1 MPYII
6 EEERQELDEHID
18 KMADAILGIKPPHY
32 PINPHNFAGFLG
44 RINYCFSRI
53 LMIVMRDVSYAKVA
67 MATGVL
73 ENIKQE
79 FYERVARPYEN
90 RKIAENGDIP
100 EYK

>member
-6 EEERQELDEHID
+6 EEERQELDPSIE
-18 KMADAILGIKPPHY
+18 KMADAILNTH
-32 PINPHNFAGFLG
+32 NPYNFASFLG
-44 RINYCFSRI
+44 RINYCFSRV
-53 LMIVMRDVSYAKVA
+53 LMKVMRDVSYAKVA

-79 FYERVARPYEN
+79 FYERVARPYES